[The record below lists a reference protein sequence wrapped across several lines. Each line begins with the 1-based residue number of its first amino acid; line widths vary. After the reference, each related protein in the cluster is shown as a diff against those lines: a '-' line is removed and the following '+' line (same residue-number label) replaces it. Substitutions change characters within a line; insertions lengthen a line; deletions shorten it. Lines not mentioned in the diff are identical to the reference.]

1 MSEEAEAG
9 KATRYSAASIEGYFD
24 ECGDREWNR
33 LIETS
38 VDEVSLHIH
47 THYLRK
53 HIPAGARVLEIGAGA
68 GRFTQVLAQLGAE
81 VVVADVSVVQLEL
94 NKRYAQQYGFV
105 GAVEDW
111 QQVDICDMSRYGDGS
126 FDRVVAYGGPLS
138 YVLDRRDVAL
148 SECLRVLRSGG
159 TLLLSV
165 MSLWGSAHRHLQGV
179 LAVPIEA
186 NRRIIETG
194 DLLPETF
201 PGREGNFM
209 HMFRAGELREWLT
222 ESGVTVLDLS
232 ASGCLSVGWE
242 STLEQIRKDAE
253 AWNELLRIEV
263 EASAEEGSLNMGTH
277 LIAVVRK
284 PGGAALPPTP
294 HRPHSC
300 S

>member
-1 MSEEAEAG
+1 MSGETEAG
-9 KATRYSAASIEGYFD
+9 EATRYSAESIEGYFGQY
-24 ECGDREWNR
+24 GDREWQR
-33 LIETS
+33 LVETP

-53 HIPAGARVLEIGAGA
+53 HVLAGARVLEIGAGA
-68 GRFTQVLAQLGAE
+68 GRFTQVLADLGAR
-81 VVVADVSVVQLEL
+81 VLVADISAVQLEL
-94 NKRYAQQYGFV
+94 NKRHAHEYGFAD
-105 GAVEDW
+105 AVEDW

-148 SECLRVLRSGG
+148 GECLRVLRSGG
-159 TLLLSV
+159 ALLSSV

-179 LAVPIEA
+179 LAVPAEA

-201 PGREGNFM
+201 PGREGSFM
-209 HMFRAGELREWLT
+209 HLFRAGELKEWLART
-222 ESGVTVLDLS
+222 GVTLLDLS

-242 STLEQIRKDAE
+242 GALEQIRDDPE
-253 AWNELLRIEV
+253 AWGELLRIEL

-284 PGGAALPPTP
+284 P
-294 HRPHSC
+294 
-300 S
+300 